1 MMTQV
6 DFYHHIANPSL
17 FACRL
22 AQTVYRRGKSLLI
35 FLEDEAARTQ
45 FDEQLWTFQAGS
57 FVPHCR
63 AEAPIAAQTPIL
75 LSCVPLESPPRVVL
89 NLTAEPLPNPAHYT
103 RILEII
109 GQDPDALARART
121 VARTYK
127 AQGFDIT
134 YHDMAQH

>member
-1 MMTQV
+1 MTQV
-6 DFYHHIANPSL
+6 DFYHHVANPSL

-22 AQTVYRRGKSLLI
+22 AQTVYRRGESLLI
-35 FLEDEAARTQ
+35 LLEDEAARSQ
-45 FDEQLWTFQAGS
+45 LDALLWTFQAGS

-63 AEAPIAAQTPIL
+63 AEEAIASETPIL
-75 LSCVPLESPPRVVL
+75 LSCIAPISPPHLVL
-89 NLTAEPLPNPAHYT
+89 NLPAEPPPDLAKDT
-103 RILEII
+103 RILELI
-109 GQDPDALARART
+109 GQAPDALARART